1 MLDRK
6 MVINELRKRGYIAEE
21 KNIVKNGVLCDGISI
36 HLPETKMENEKVQS
50 VFGVIYMDTLEEM
63 KEMERLNAIIAM
75 DIMVRNMNNESAYFT
90 WIYLVPD
97 CANEYDFIDFA
108 KNEEGTEKNKM
119 FDATV
124 ALFKKLWEQYASKD
138 DGLYIGNKTY

>member
-1 MLDRK
+1 MSGPGRN
-6 MVINELRKRGYIAEE
+6 VFFR
-21 KNIVKNGVLCDGISI
+21 V
-36 HLPETKMENEKVQS
+36 EKVMILLL
-50 VFGVIYMDTLEEM
+50 FFCIKTIRW
-63 KEMERLNAIIAM
+63 KNA
-75 DIMVRNMNNESAYFT
+75 VYFT

>member
-1 MLDRK
+1 MNLLILHGFILYLIVQ
-6 MVINELRKRGYIAEE
+6 M
-21 KNIVKNGVLCDGISI
+21 NI
-36 HLPETKMENEKVQS
+36 
-50 VFGVIYMDTLEEM
+50 
-63 KEMERLNAIIAM
+63 
-75 DIMVRNMNNESAYFT
+75 
-90 WIYLVPD
+90 
-97 CANEYDFIDFA
+97 IDFA

>member
-21 KNIVKNGVLCDGISI
+21 KNVVKNGVICDGISI

-63 KEMERLNAIIAM
+63 KEMENLSFENCASHSR
-75 DIMVRNMNNESAYFT
+75 YFSDE
-90 WIYLVPD
+90 L
-97 CANEYDFIDFA
+97 
-108 KNEEGTEKNKM
+108 
-119 FDATV
+119 DAQ
-124 ALFKKLWEQYASKD
+124 FF
-138 DGLYIGNKTY
+138 